1 MRCLANS
8 TISCL
13 ETNLQLQSYAKYRN
27 QRLIYQEKSFVHKK
41 IILNC
46 LANAHGFYNYTLEI
60 QSLRFYDLSPNK
72 RRTTKNIYV

>member
-13 ETNLQLQSYAKYRN
+13 ETN
-27 QRLIYQEKSFVHKK
+27 HKTSGTVFQ
-41 IILNC
+41 
-46 LANAHGFYNYTLEI
+46 AYNYRIHVHLLNNSILFSYEQNFFLDKLAFDCDI
-60 QSLRFYDLSPNK
+60 LRNFAIGGLSPNK